1 MMDST
6 AGVDRS
12 VPLRGRQRTRHA
24 RAVCPVDVDRRRAVD
39 VPWVVGYARGQ
50 PRVDVD
56 ADADAG
62 AGAYGDDAAETGVEE
77 VAKDCS
83 AVAERAA
90 GRAVCRS

>member
-1 MMDST
+1 MIDST

-50 PRVDVD
+50 LRVDVD
-56 ADADAG
+56 VDAG
-62 AGAYGDDAAETGVEE
+62 AGAYGDDAAETEAEE
-77 VAKDCS
+77 VAKGCS
-83 AVAERAA
+83 AVAGKAA
-90 GRAVCRS
+90 GRAVCLS